1 MNYENPILVLPCYLQ
16 LSEAARLAYGVTKA
30 ELDDFLMYE
39 FKVKRCAKAYP
50 HQWMTC
56 PFAHRGEKARRRD
69 PRRFPNHGIPCPE
82 FRQTGA
88 CRRGQKCEF
97 AHGVFEFWLHPTRY
111 RTRMCISGPA
121 CRRKICF
128 FAHTVDELRPEGLG
142 GGGGGGVPAGVGK
155 LAEGTSAGRPEERG
169 EEFAEPDLRWMS
181 MKPRRPRREGA
192 ACELC
197 FLSTVREIN
206 LASVLIGCNNVSPPS
221 HHLQQRHPIV
231 IDIRLTPDDSK
242 FLGAYFRVN
251 VPNGASR
258 SHHREDAHLRRTQLW
273 PIRNRRSWDR
283 ILVAVRCCGA

>member
-1 MNYENPILVLPCYLQ
+1 MNYENPSLVLPCYLQ

-142 GGGGGGVPAGVGK
+142 EGGGGVPAGVGK

-169 EEFAEPDLRWMS
+169 EEFAEPDLRLQRLVCADVDEASTASTGGSGMWALLLVYRYS
-181 MKPRRPRREGA
+181 SPRAMPKA
-192 ACELC
+192 ISCSVSHPNHTS
-197 FLSTVREIN
+197 FLDLS
-206 LASVLIGCNNVSPPS
+206 
-221 HHLQQRHPIV
+221 
-231 IDIRLTPDDSK
+231 
-242 FLGAYFRVN
+242 
-251 VPNGASR
+251 
-258 SHHREDAHLRRTQLW
+258 
-273 PIRNRRSWDR
+273 
-283 ILVAVRCCGA
+283 

>member
-1 MNYENPILVLPCYLQ
+1 MNYEYPILVFPCYLQ

-56 PFAHRGEKARRRD
+56 PYAHRGEKARRRD

-142 GGGGGGVPAGVGK
+142 GGVPAGVGK
-155 LAEGTSAGRPEERG
+155 LAEGTSAGGPEERG
-169 EEFAEPDLRWMS
+169 EEFAEPDLS
-181 MKPRRPRREGA
+181 LSPITSL
-192 ACELC
+192 ACFPFFGSPFLTLSDLN
-197 FLSTVREIN
+197 FYDSLSTDPWCNVRDQ
-206 LASVLIGCNNVSPPS
+206 LSPVLTAPS
-221 HHLQQRHPIV
+221 RF
-231 IDIRLTPDDSK
+231 RLSK
-242 FLGAYFRVN
+242 GIAAPSIPRA
-251 VPNGASR
+251 P
-258 SHHREDAHLRRTQLW
+258 LW
-273 PIRNRRSWDR
+273 S
-283 ILVAVRCCGA
+283 A